1 MEKFSQLVNINKCSS
16 LQVYWRLLRTR
27 IFANYAPIT
36 AVGIWILKRHY
47 VNILIED
54 EIINLRHWGNT
65 AMGSWF
71 IWSWH
76 VKRCICSFRHSLQ
89 RNVVLRC
96 IVSSRVSWNLGLFLC
111 LLWRF
116 GLFFINK
123 MPEIL
128 LIMFKIVNKFL
139 IPLDIDLK
147 FPIDAP

>member
-1 MEKFSQLVNINKCSS
+1 MEKFSQLVNIYKRSS
-16 LQVYWRLLRTR
+16 RQVDWRLLRTR

-47 VNILIED
+47 VNILIEY
-54 EIINLRHWGNT
+54 EIINLRHWRNP

-71 IWSWH
+71 IWSWN
-76 VKRCICSFRHSLQ
+76 VKHCIYSFRHSLQ
-89 RNVVLRC
+89 RNVALRC
-96 IVSSRVSWNLGLFLC
+96 YVSSRVSWNLGLFLC

-116 GLFFINK
+116 GLFFIDK
-123 MPEIL
+123 MPEFL
-128 LIMFKIVNKFL
+128 LIMFKIVYEFL